1 MTAWVKLEPGI
12 PALDH
17 PTGWRAI
24 ERLETASISLVD
36 PHRDISQQK
45 ILCVAASLFSVHDRE
60 ALCRCIERWQHPV
73 TSVTV
78 YRCVQCGQC
87 GQCGLLLR
95 RHQEHWT
102 LPGLAP
108 LSSGPKLTRWKQQVE
123 IVGSNEILAL
133 LALHTKWVEW
143 QYRIQSQLLRHIK
156 DTAHRVEWLQ

>member
-108 LSSGPKLTRWKQQVE
+108 LSSGPQIDQMETAGWDC
-123 IVGSNEILAL
+123 
-133 LALHTKWVEW
+133 W
-143 QYRIQSQLLRHIK
+143 IQRNPGTAG
-156 DTAHRVEWLQ
+156 TAHEMSRMTIQDSITVVETYQRHRA